1 MNHKLHNIFR
11 GFDTQ
16 EGSHNT
22 KCILHEFC
30 LLIGKTIIRGTE
42 LTLNGCFGTENIDT
56 ITGLSTFTIFR
67 YPIMPLLTIIISQ
80 YRTGVGKYGPFGNFS
95 RLPSFKAQWRR

>member
-1 MNHKLHNIFR
+1 MNHKLQNIFR

-30 LLIGKTIIRGTE
+30 LLIGKPIIRGTE
-42 LTLNGCFGTENIDT
+42 LTLNDCFGTENIDT
-56 ITGLSTFTIFR
+56 NTGLSTFTIFL

-80 YRTGVGKYGPFGNFS
+80 YRIGVGKLRPGWEF
-95 RLPSFKAQWRR
+95 